1 MINCIGI
8 DVSKQSF
15 DVFVLE
21 KNKAFTMS
29 NDSKGIDKCVELC
42 HQIRPEL
49 IVMEAT
55 GGYEAHGLRTGRV
68 VPFSTT
74 GVTG

>member
-21 KNKAFTMS
+21 KNKAFTMT
-29 NDSKGIDKCVELC
+29 NDSKGTDKCVELC

-55 GGYEAHGLRTGRV
+55 GGYEEVSPAIFNRRDSQLQ
-68 VPFSTT
+68 S
-74 GVTG
+74 